1 MQETYVDSG
10 GWFDIEAATGRSLYR
25 LPRALRERDE
35 GRTHVTSICCVY
47 GDPWVNPR
55 SGGVIGH
62 RDFAVSLNRS
72 LRQVQRAVFGTPLGA
87 AIRWVGGV
95 PAAPGATLKA
105 IREALD
111 TQARTA
117 HLTALGITDQSSGH
131 VW

>member
-1 MQETYVDSG
+1 MVGFIIPAS
-10 GWFDIEAATGRSLYR
+10 RSRALYR

-87 AIRWVGGV
+87 AIRWVGASRRR
-95 PAAPGATLKA
+95 PAQ
-105 IREALD
+105 R
-111 TQARTA
+111 
-117 HLTALGITDQSSGH
+117 
-131 VW
+131 